1 MNNWVKLWFS
11 EIVWINWTI
20 NSIFNYDY
28 LYSPSYPEITVRKTT
43 KLLSISNDRF
53 YHELR
58 NEAPS
63 THIEK
68 IHPPRLLLTDE
79 EELEI
84 INQIEKRQMQ
94 NDCLSS

>member
-1 MNNWVKLWFS
+1 M
-11 EIVWINWTI
+11 
-20 NSIFNYDY
+20 
-28 LYSPSYPEITVRKTT
+28 
-43 KLLSISNDRF
+43 LSISNDRF
-53 YHELR
+53 YHALR

-94 NDCLSS
+94 NDCLSSKNIRDLVEEIYKFRTGAIKAVNRPWFFRV